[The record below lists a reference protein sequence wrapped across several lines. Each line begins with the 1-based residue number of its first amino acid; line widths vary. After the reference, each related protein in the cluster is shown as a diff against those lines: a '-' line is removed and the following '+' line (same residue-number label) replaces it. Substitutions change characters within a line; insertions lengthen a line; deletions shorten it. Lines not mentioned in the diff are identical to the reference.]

1 MKTIIISF
9 SVIISIFFSSCA
21 RKHNVLNVNTPAIE
35 SKDTTSLLPE
45 KNTWLDSIHNQTWRW
60 MYGKYTTNYSDG
72 NKKFTFK
79 SSIKCT
85 KDSAVNALI
94 SFASLP
100 IFNALATTDSLIYV
114 NKKDRCYGKKSIASF
129 KDLLGVELS
138 LKNIQEL
145 FLGLPLGYNDSI
157 VYKDSLNVTGDTCYV
172 NGLFVGDK
180 TIAYCYASSINF
192 PRLDWQEITSKE
204 DATFARV
211 QYLSWQR
218 HKDMFIPSSFMIAIK
233 SNERNIN
240 VLFTYDKFELDIPQ
254 EIYLQIPDDYAHCK

>member
-1 MKTIIISF
+1 MKPLVISF
-9 SVIISIFFSSCA
+9 SVIITLFFSSCA
-21 RKHNVLNVNTPAIE
+21 RKLHAVDVSDPKIE
-35 SKDTTSLLPE
+35 SKDTTVLLPK
-45 KNTWLDSIHNQTWRW
+45 KNKWLDSVHNQPWQW

-79 SSIKCT
+79 TSLKCT
-85 KDSAVNALI
+85 KDSALNALI
-94 SFASLP
+94 SFASIP
-100 IFNALATTDSLIYV
+100 VFNALATTDSLIYV
-114 NKKDRCYGKKSIASF
+114 NKKDRCYGQKSIASF
-129 KDLLGVELS
+129 KELLGVELS

-145 FLGLPLGYNDSI
+145 FLGLPLGYNDTLN
-157 VYKDSLNVTGDTCYV
+157 YRDSLNLAGDSCYV
-172 NGLFVGDK
+172 NGLVVGEK
-180 TIAYCYASSINF
+180 TIAYRYASSVNS

-204 DATFARV
+204 DATTARV

-254 EIYLQIPDDYAHCK
+254 EIYLQIPDDYAPCK